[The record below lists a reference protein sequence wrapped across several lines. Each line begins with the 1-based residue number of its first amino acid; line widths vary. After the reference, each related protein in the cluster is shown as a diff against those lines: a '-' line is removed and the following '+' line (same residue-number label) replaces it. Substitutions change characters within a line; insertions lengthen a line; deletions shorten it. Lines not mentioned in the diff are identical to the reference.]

1 MKIILSEG
9 QVKKLVKE
17 LEADVVKGLG
27 AIVYGDEDE
36 MDEKNSVLISID
48 KLFKNQPEDQSDFE
62 KDYDK
67 MVDDISKKTKKN
79 HKFRPL
85 VVAKEGKKY
94 RILDGHHRYDA
105 YKKLGKEKIRCIVID
120 QKDVKFKKRTK
131 KIEKELGGVTK

>member
-1 MKIILSEG
+1 
-9 QVKKLVKE
+9 
-17 LEADVVKGLG
+17 
-27 AIVYGDEDE
+27 

-94 RILDGHHRYDA
+94 RL
-105 YKKLGKEKIRCIVID
+105 EKIKKMYYDDLNSQTKLQID
-120 QKDVKFKKRTK
+120 REISILISDPDITNDQLLDYLSSSFQ
-131 KIEKELGGVTK
+131 EDDDN